1 MADEAIVIPQP
12 LVVKL
17 EGTSQP
23 YQNKDALI
31 GSIAITLYCNT
42 DFNQSPAGT
51 EDIAKK
57 CIVNAEAL
65 YSAAAK
71 LGKTGYFDALLAEK

>member
-1 MADEAIVIPQP
+1 MEEIVIPQP
-12 LVVKL
+12 LKVKL
-17 EGTSQP
+17 EGDAAATPP
-23 YQNKDALI
+23 YKNKNALI

-42 DFNQSPAGT
+42 DFNQAGGV
-51 EDIAKK
+51 EDVAKK

-71 LGKTGYFDALLAEK
+71 LGKTQYFEALLAEK